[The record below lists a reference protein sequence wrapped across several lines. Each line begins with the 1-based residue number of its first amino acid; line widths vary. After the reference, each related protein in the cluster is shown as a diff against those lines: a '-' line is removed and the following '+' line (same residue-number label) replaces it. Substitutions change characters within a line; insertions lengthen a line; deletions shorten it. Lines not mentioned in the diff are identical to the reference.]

1 MGEWLIEQY
10 IFKHPFTCLMVGPS
24 GCGKTNLLVSI
35 LQNKDLLINKDIDN
49 IIYCYKEYQ
58 ESYDLIKTYC
68 SNIYFHHGIYDK
80 PLNKSFR
87 NLIIFDDLMKE
98 TIENSFIQDLF
109 TIESHHRNTSVILIT
124 HNLFPKGKYARTIS
138 LNTNNLILFNN
149 PRDKTPISVL
159 ARQMFPEN
167 PSFLMDVYEDAAEN
181 TKYGYVF
188 IDFRQDTLSKNRI
201 QTNIAK
207 EKIRIIYTLK

>member
-1 MGEWLIEQY
+1 MSEWLVDEY
-10 IFKHPFTCLMVGPS
+10 IFKHPFTCLVVGPS
-24 GCGKTNLLVSI
+24 GCGKTNFLVS
-35 LQNKDLLINKDIDN
+35 LLKNKDTLINEKIEN

-58 ESYDLIKTYC
+58 TSYDLIKNFC
-68 SNIYFHHGIYDK
+68 SNIHFNHGVYDK
-80 PLNKSFR
+80 PLNKSIK

-138 LNTNNLILFNN
+138 LNTNNLIIFNN

-159 ARQMFPEN
+159 ARQMFPEYPN
-167 PSFLMDVYEDAAEN
+167 FLIDVYEDATQN
-181 TKYGYVF
+181 TKYGYIF
-188 IDFRQDTLSKNRI
+188 IDFRQDTPNKNRI
-201 QTNIAK
+201 QTSVTN
-207 EKIRIIYTLK
+207 EKFRIIYTLK